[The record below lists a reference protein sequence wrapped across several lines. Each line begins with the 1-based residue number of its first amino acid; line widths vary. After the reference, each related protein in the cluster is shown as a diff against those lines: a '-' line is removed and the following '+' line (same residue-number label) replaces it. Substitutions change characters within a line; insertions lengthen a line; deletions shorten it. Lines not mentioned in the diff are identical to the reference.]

1 MRAQPCGLERKLK
14 TNKQTFHGNKLLS
27 AVYCTQGKLAPMAQ
41 HLEPTFV
48 SNNKIVFV
56 LVVVVVVVIIYSL
69 KILSN
74 KTKLLHINLSKFI

>member
-1 MRAQPCGLERKLK
+1 MRAQPCELERKLK

-56 LVVVVVVVIIYSL
+56 LVVVVVVIIYSL

>member
-1 MRAQPCGLERKLK
+1 MRAQPCGLERK
-14 TNKQTFHGNKLLS
+14 NKQTFHGNKLLS

-56 LVVVVVVVIIYSL
+56 LLVVVVVNIYSL